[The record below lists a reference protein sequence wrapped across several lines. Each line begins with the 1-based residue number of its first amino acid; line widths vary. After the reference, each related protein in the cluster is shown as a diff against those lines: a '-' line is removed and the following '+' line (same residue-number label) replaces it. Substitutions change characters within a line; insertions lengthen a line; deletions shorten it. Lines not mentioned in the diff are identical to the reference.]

1 MIKEEFKN
9 ILNHKLLI
17 ATILAIMFIPFLYSV
32 FFLKSVWD
40 PYGNAGSLPVAVVN
54 EDKAVSYNGKKMQV
68 GDKLVKEL
76 KKNDSLQWHFVSA
89 KKALDGMK
97 HKKYYTIITIPK
109 NFSKNA
115 TTVLN
120 KNPKKMRLTYKTN
133 DSLNYI
139 GKVISEEG
147 AKQLNT
153 KINATVT
160 KAYAKTMFATIK
172 QVGTGFTTASK
183 GANKLKEGSTTLS
196 DGLNT
201 YTAGVKKVNDGV
213 IELQTGVV
221 PLSQGVI
228 KLTTGATALQSGVSE
243 YTAGVAKVNAG
254 TQQLNNSTGTLASGV
269 SKLATGSNSL
279 SSGIYSYT
287 SGVTKVN
294 SGIQTLNGST
304 GTLASGVNKLATG
317 SNSLSSGLGT
327 YTSGVGTLSSGLSKL
342 SSNSSALN
350 SGMQTLASS
359 TSQLPTAAAG
369 FYVMNN
375 VLAQDIDQINS
386 ALQAN
391 KDSVSTMSSSMAKV
405 NEEMNSTEFQ
415 TQLATLKDLAGQT
428 SNIKSMLAE
437 LQTTLSTVAAAKT
450 EFSTSLTA
458 SLKQIATNSSTVSAL
473 AKSMQSES
481 NMTDADK
488 AKLAQIIALS
498 GSASDSSANTSTTSN
513 IAEISNI
520 QAAATTLNEKTDLSS
535 LSGKLESM
543 NDLVSKM
550 ESLSTAVDSLSSLM
564 ATSDKLTDSNA
575 QTMVKSILTLTN
587 KVSELKSLSDTAAN
601 SANEFN
607 SKINASSP
615 DIDATTLA
623 SADAIQNKVA
633 TIASTSTLS
642 SEISKLVS
650 GVATYTA
657 GTDQAS
663 SGASQLSSNN
673 SSLTSGAS
681 QLATGLGTLNSNVPT
696 LVSGVGQLAS
706 GTGQLVANNS
716 ALTSGASQLAT
727 GLGTLNSNVP
737 TLVSGVSQLASG
749 TSELNSNGA
758 ALNSGTAQLASGL
771 TQLNSKVPTLS
782 SGVNQLASGTS
793 QLNAN
798 SSKLT
803 QGSAKLADGNKALAK
818 ALGKGAKKVNAVKT
832 SNKTA
837 NMFATP
843 SKLTHKNYSTVPNYG
858 YALAPY
864 MLSVALYVGALV
876 FNLVYPIRR
885 LSTPDGTGTEWFLS
899 KIAVGAV
906 VATGTAV
913 IETLLMMAVGL
924 IPDHPFQMILNALI
938 FSFTAMYLIMF
949 LSVAGGNPGRFAAMI
964 LLVIQLGG
972 SGGSFPI
979 DITNGMNGFFQ
990 AINPFL
996 PMTYSILGFREALT
1010 SGLGSNQVLFS
1021 VGIMLIFMIAS
1032 LLLLWATMVT
1042 KRKNGS
1048 VSYAEPATEEK
1059 E

>member
-183 GANKLKEGSTTLS
+183 GANKLEEGSTTLS

-201 YTAGVKKVNDGV
+201 YTAGVKKVSDGV

-243 YTAGVAKVNAG
+243 YTAGVAKVNTG
-254 TQQLNNSTGTLASGV
+254 TQKLNNSTGTLASGV

-279 SSGIYSYT
+279 SSG
-287 SGVTKVN
+287 
-294 SGIQTLNGST
+294 
-304 GTLASGVNKLATG
+304 
-317 SNSLSSGLGT
+317 LGT
-327 YTSGVGTLSSGLSKL
+327 YTSGVSS
-342 SSNSSALN
+342 LN
-350 SGMQTLASS
+350 SGLATLNASSSTINNSLASLS
-359 TSQLPTAAAG
+359 SLPQASAGLYVLNSVVSNGLNQINVSQFNDMVQGMTSVQGQMVSINSLMNELKPTLDELNQMQSEFDTINTQLDSVMSAKKAFTDTLSNDLTKIGTNSKTSATNAMEVLTYLKSSGNTDENTQKMENMLQEIVSVNQDNGTQISDIESKADAFDKSMNSVTTQLNTLKTSISSLSSATEKLNTLMEKSKALMDSSDSLTNQQAQEKIKQLLSGVTQLQTIATKSANISKQLNASVNTSKASSLLDLDSISQASSNGSANTTSIINSQVSKMAANSQLPTLIAG
-369 FYVMNN
+369 
-375 VLAQDIDQINS
+375 
-386 ALQAN
+386 
-391 KDSVSTMSSSMAKV
+391 
-405 NEEMNSTEFQ
+405 
-415 TQLATLKDLAGQT
+415 
-428 SNIKSMLAE
+428 
-437 LQTTLSTVAAAKT
+437 
-450 EFSTSLTA
+450 
-458 SLKQIATNSSTVSAL
+458 
-473 AKSMQSES
+473 
-481 NMTDADK
+481 
-488 AKLAQIIALS
+488 
-498 GSASDSSANTSTTSN
+498 
-513 IAEISNI
+513 I
-520 QAAATTLNEKTDLSS
+520 QK
-535 LSGKLESM
+535 
-543 NDLVSKM
+543 
-550 ESLSTAVDSLSSLM
+550 
-564 ATSDKLTDSNA
+564 
-575 QTMVKSILTLTN
+575 
-587 KVSELKSLSDTAAN
+587 
-601 SANEFN
+601 
-607 SKINASSP
+607 
-615 DIDATTLA
+615 
-623 SADAIQNKVA
+623 
-633 TIASTSTLS
+633 
-642 SEISKLVS
+642 
-650 GVATYTA
+650 YTA
-657 GTDQAS
+657 GVQTAYN
-663 SGASQLSSNN
+663 GANKLADNN

-681 QLATGLGTLNSNVPT
+681 QLATGLGTLN
-696 LVSGVGQLAS
+696 G
-706 GTGQLVANNS
+706 
-716 ALTSGASQLAT
+716 
-727 GLGTLNSNVP
+727 NVP

-749 TSELNSNGA
+749 TSELNSNSA

-803 QGSAKLADGNKALAK
+803 QGSAKLSDGNKALAK

-924 IPDHPFQMILNALI
+924 TPDHPFQMILNALV

-1059 E
+1059 

>member
-1 MIKEEFKN
+1 MN
-9 ILNHKLLI
+9 L
-17 ATILAIMFIPFLYSV
+17 T
-32 FFLKSVWD
+32 
-40 PYGNAGSLPVAVVN
+40 
-54 EDKAVSYNGKKMQV
+54 Q
-68 GDKLVKEL
+68 
-76 KKNDSLQWHFVSA
+76 
-89 KKALDGMK
+89 
-97 HKKYYTIITIPK
+97 
-109 NFSKNA
+109 
-115 TTVLN
+115 
-120 KNPKKMRLTYKTN
+120 RL
-133 DSLNYI
+133 
-139 GKVISEEG
+139 
-147 AKQLNT
+147 
-153 KINATVT
+153 
-160 KAYAKTMFATIK
+160 M
-172 QVGTGFTTASK
+172 
-183 GANKLKEGSTTLS
+183 
-196 DGLNT
+196 
-201 YTAGVKKVNDGV
+201 
-213 IELQTGVV
+213 
-221 PLSQGVI
+221 P
-228 KLTTGATALQSGVSE
+228 
-243 YTAGVAKVNAG
+243 
-254 TQQLNNSTGTLASGV
+254 
-269 SKLATGSNSL
+269 
-279 SSGIYSYT
+279 
-287 SGVTKVN
+287 
-294 SGIQTLNGST
+294 
-304 GTLASGVNKLATG
+304 
-317 SNSLSSGLGT
+317 
-327 YTSGVGTLSSGLSKL
+327 
-342 SSNSSALN
+342 
-350 SGMQTLASS
+350 
-359 TSQLPTAAAG
+359 
-369 FYVMNN
+369 
-375 VLAQDIDQINS
+375 
-386 ALQAN
+386 
-391 KDSVSTMSSSMAKV
+391 
-405 NEEMNSTEFQ
+405 
-415 TQLATLKDLAGQT
+415 
-428 SNIKSMLAE
+428 
-437 LQTTLSTVAAAKT
+437 
-450 EFSTSLTA
+450 
-458 SLKQIATNSSTVSAL
+458 
-473 AKSMQSES
+473 
-481 NMTDADK
+481 
-488 AKLAQIIALS
+488 
-498 GSASDSSANTSTTSN
+498 
-513 IAEISNI
+513 
-520 QAAATTLNEKTDLSS
+520 
-535 LSGKLESM
+535 
-543 NDLVSKM
+543 
-550 ESLSTAVDSLSSLM
+550 
-564 ATSDKLTDSNA
+564 
-575 QTMVKSILTLTN
+575 
-587 KVSELKSLSDTAAN
+587 
-601 SANEFN
+601 
-607 SKINASSP
+607 SSP
-615 DIDATTLA
+615 DIDATTLS
-623 SADAIQNKVA
+623 SAEAIQNKVA

-696 LVSGVGQLAS
+696 LVSGV
-706 GTGQLVANNS
+706 
-716 ALTSGASQLAT
+716 
-727 GLGTLNSNVP
+727 
-737 TLVSGVSQLASG
+737 SQLASG
-749 TSELNSNGA
+749 TSELNSNSA

-782 SGVNQLASGTS
+782 SGVNQLASGTG

-803 QGSAKLADGNKALAK
+803 QGSEKLADGNKALAK

-924 IPDHPFQMILNALI
+924 MPDHPFQMILNALI

-1059 E
+1059 

>member
-17 ATILAIMFIPFLYSV
+17 VTILAIMFIPFLYSV

-160 KAYAKTMFATIK
+160 RAYAKTMFATIK

-183 GANKLKEGSTTLS
+183 GANKLKKGSTTLS
-196 DGLNT
+196 DGINT

-228 KLTTGATALQSGVSE
+228 KL
-243 YTAGVAKVNAG
+243 
-254 TQQLNNSTGTLASGV
+254 
-269 SKLATGSNSL
+269 ATGSN
-279 SSGIYSYT
+279 
-287 SGVTKVN
+287 
-294 SGIQTLNGST
+294 
-304 GTLASGVNKLATG
+304 TLA
-317 SNSLSSGLGT
+317 SGLGT
-327 YTSGVGTLSSGLSKL
+327 YTSGVGQVNSGLGTLNSKTSSLSNGVSQLTIGSNDLSTGLSQYLEKVSELNTGLGKASSSSDTLRSGANNLKELPHAAAALYVTNSVINNGIKQIKTGLSSD
-342 SSNSSALN
+342 
-350 SGMQTLASS
+350 
-359 TSQLPTAAAG
+359 
-369 FYVMNN
+369 N
-375 VLAQDIDQINS
+375 VAELTS
-386 ALQAN
+386 ALQELQALAN
-391 KDSVSTMSSSMAKV
+391 YYNTYSSTLKNLSNLKDSLSQVGKGLSSIATNSQAIGKAAATLQNDTTLSDADKNAVSTIIDSNNK
-405 NEEMNSTEFQ
+405 NLTELQ
-415 TQLATLKDLAGQT
+415 T
-428 SNIKSMLAE
+428 
-437 LQTTLSTVAAAKT
+437 LQTTLSTLNLSDAEKALN
-450 EFSTSLTA
+450 SL
-458 SLKQIATNSSTVSAL
+458 NAL
-473 AKSMQSES
+473 MS
-481 NMTDADK
+481 NADLTQE
-488 AKLAQIIALS
+488 KLEALS
-498 GSASDSSANTSTTSN
+498 SASTNLKN
-513 IAEISNI
+513 
-520 QAAATTLNEKTDLSS
+520 
-535 LSGKLESM
+535 
-543 NDLVSKM
+543 
-550 ESLSTAVDSLSSLM
+550 LSTAVSNLSEVSDSALSTAKELNTSVGNTDDFDASSLTDEDKITAAISKNDTGTNINSLIAGVNEYTAGVDQLADGSSQLNSKSSELTTGATGLSSGLSTLNSQIPSL
-564 ATSDKLTDSNA
+564 TSG
-575 QTMVKSILTLTN
+575 
-587 KVSELKSLSDTAAN
+587 VSELFSGSSQLN
-601 SANEFN
+601 SN
-607 SKINASSP
+607 SKA
-615 DIDATTLA
+615 
-623 SADAIQNKVA
+623 
-633 TIASTSTLS
+633 
-642 SEISKLVS
+642 LV
-650 GVATYTA
+650 
-657 GTDQAS
+657 
-663 SGASQLSSNN
+663 
-673 SSLTSGAS
+673 SGAS
-681 QLATGLGTLNSNVPT
+681 QLA
-696 LVSGVGQLAS
+696 
-706 GTGQLVANNS
+706 
-716 ALTSGASQLAT
+716 
-727 GLGTLNSNVP
+727 
-737 TLVSGVSQLASG
+737 
-749 TSELNSNGA
+749 
-758 ALNSGTAQLASGL
+758 SGL
-771 TQLNSKVPTLS
+771 NQLNSKVPTLS

-924 IPDHPFQMILNALI
+924 MPDHPFQMIINALI

-1010 SGLGSNQVLFS
+1010 SGLGSNQVPFS
-1021 VGIMLIFMIAS
+1021 VGIMLIFMIVS

>member
-1 MIKEEFKN
+1 MNMIKEEFKN

-243 YTAGVAKVNAG
+243 YTAGVAKVNTG
-254 TQQLNNSTGTLASGV
+254 TQKLNNSTGTLASGV

-279 SSGIYSYT
+279 SSG
-287 SGVTKVN
+287 
-294 SGIQTLNGST
+294 
-304 GTLASGVNKLATG
+304 
-317 SNSLSSGLGT
+317 LGT
-327 YTSGVGTLSSGLSKL
+327 YTSGVSQV
-342 SSNSSALN
+342 NS
-350 SGMQTLASS
+350 
-359 TSQLPTAAAG
+359 
-369 FYVMNN
+369 
-375 VLAQDIDQINS
+375 
-386 ALQAN
+386 
-391 KDSVSTMSSSMAKV
+391 
-405 NEEMNSTEFQ
+405 
-415 TQLATLKDLAGQT
+415 
-428 SNIKSMLAE
+428 
-437 LQTTLSTVAAAKT
+437 
-450 EFSTSLTA
+450 
-458 SLKQIATNSSTVSAL
+458 
-473 AKSMQSES
+473 
-481 NMTDADK
+481 
-488 AKLAQIIALS
+488 
-498 GSASDSSANTSTTSN
+498 
-513 IAEISNI
+513 
-520 QAAATTLNEKTDLSS
+520 
-535 LSGKLESM
+535 
-543 NDLVSKM
+543 
-550 ESLSTAVDSLSSLM
+550 
-564 ATSDKLTDSNA
+564 
-575 QTMVKSILTLTN
+575 
-587 KVSELKSLSDTAAN
+587 
-601 SANEFN
+601 
-607 SKINASSP
+607 
-615 DIDATTLA
+615 
-623 SADAIQNKVA
+623 
-633 TIASTSTLS
+633 
-642 SEISKLVS
+642 
-650 GVATYTA
+650 
-657 GTDQAS
+657 
-663 SGASQLSSNN
+663 
-673 SSLTSGAS
+673 
-681 QLATGLGTLNSNVPT
+681 GLGTLNSKTSSLTSGLTDLNTGLNTLKGNSKQINSNVQKLANDLPYPVSVLNITTTMINNSVQSLNSNGELNNLNDMITFLQSLQSFYKNYGSTLTQLSPLVDNLSSMTTGVKQIQANNQTISDAVNTLETSATLSTSDKAELEKIKAANTNTTNITNSINTSLTSINSSQLEEAVKNFNELIQKANSISQIDLSNVSADSIAGKITQLSELTAAAQKAASGLNNSIGNNSSFNESAVNEKTLKEIAQENATGTQLNTLVAGVTKYTSGVNSASVGSNKLLSALPT
-696 LVSGVGQLAS
+696 LTGAISKLAN
-706 GTGQLVANNS
+706 GTTELNNNS
-716 ALTSGASQLAT
+716 NQLLSGASQLAT

-749 TSELNSNGA
+749 TSELNSNSA

-798 SSKLT
+798 SSELT

-1059 E
+1059 

>member
-1 MIKEEFKN
+1 M
-9 ILNHKLLI
+9 
-17 ATILAIMFIPFLYSV
+17 AQP
-32 FFLKSVWD
+32 
-40 PYGNAGSLPVAVVN
+40 
-54 EDKAVSYNGKKMQV
+54 
-68 GDKLVKEL
+68 
-76 KKNDSLQWHFVSA
+76 
-89 KKALDGMK
+89 
-97 HKKYYTIITIPK
+97 
-109 NFSKNA
+109 
-115 TTVLN
+115 
-120 KNPKKMRLTYKTN
+120 
-133 DSLNYI
+133 
-139 GKVISEEG
+139 
-147 AKQLNT
+147 
-153 KINATVT
+153 
-160 KAYAKTMFATIK
+160 
-172 QVGTGFTTASK
+172 
-183 GANKLKEGSTTLS
+183 
-196 DGLNT
+196 
-201 YTAGVKKVNDGV
+201 
-213 IELQTGVV
+213 
-221 PLSQGVI
+221 
-228 KLTTGATALQSGVSE
+228 LQSGVSE

-254 TQQLNNSTGTLASGV
+254 TQKLNNSTGTLASGV
-269 SKLATGSNSL
+269 S
-279 SSGIYSYT
+279 
-287 SGVTKVN
+287 
-294 SGIQTLNGST
+294 
-304 GTLASGVNKLATG
+304 KLATG

-342 SSNSSALN
+342 SSNSSTLN

-359 TSQLPTAAAG
+359 TSQLQTAAAG

-391 KDSVSTMSSSMAKV
+391 KDSVSTMSSSMAEV

-437 LQTTLSTVAAAKT
+437 LQTTLSTVADAKT

-550 ESLSTAVDSLSSLM
+550 ESLSTAVDSLSNLM

-587 KVSELKSLSDTAAN
+587 KVSELKSLSDTAAS

-615 DIDATTLA
+615 DIDATTLS
-623 SADAIQNKVA
+623 SAEAIQNKVA

-696 LVSGVGQLAS
+696 LVSGV
-706 GTGQLVANNS
+706 
-716 ALTSGASQLAT
+716 
-727 GLGTLNSNVP
+727 
-737 TLVSGVSQLASG
+737 SQLASG
-749 TSELNSNGA
+749 TSELNSNSA

-782 SGVNQLASGTS
+782 SGVNQLASGTG

-803 QGSAKLADGNKALAK
+803 QGSEKLADGNKALAK

-924 IPDHPFQMILNALI
+924 MPDHPFQMILNALI

-1059 E
+1059 

>member
-9 ILNHKLLI
+9 ILNHRLLI

-68 GDKLVKEL
+68 GAELIKEL

-201 YTAGVKKVNDGV
+201 YTAGVKKINDGV

-228 KLTTGATALQSGVSE
+228 KLATGATALQSGVSE
-243 YTAGVAKVNAG
+243 YTAGVAKVNTG
-254 TQQLNNSTGTLASGV
+254 TQKLNNSTGTLASGV
-269 SKLATGSNSL
+269 SKLATGSN
-279 SSGIYSYT
+279 
-287 SGVTKVN
+287 
-294 SGIQTLNGST
+294 TLT
-304 GTLASGVNKLATG
+304 
-317 SNSLSSGLGT
+317 SGLGT
-327 YTSGVGTLSSGLSKL
+327 YTNGVGTLSSGLSKL
-342 SSNSSALN
+342 SSNSSTLN
-350 SGMQTLASS
+350 NGMQTLASS

-375 VLAQDIDQINS
+375 VLAQDVSQINS

-391 KDSVSTMSSSMAKV
+391 KDSVNSMSNSMAAV
-405 NEEMNSTEFQ
+405 NKEINSTEFQ
-415 TQLATLKDLAGQT
+415 TQLSTLKSLAGQT
-428 SNIKSMLAE
+428 SSIKSMLAE
-437 LQTTLSTVAAAKT
+437 LQTTLSTVATAKT
-450 EFSTSLTA
+450 DFSTSLTA
-458 SLKQIATNSSTVSAL
+458 SLKQVATNSSTVSAL
-473 AKSMQSES
+473 AKSMQSED
-481 NMTDADK
+481 NMTNADK

-498 GSASDSSANTSTTSN
+498 GSATDSSANTNATSN

-520 QAAATTLNEKTDLSS
+520 QTAATTLSEKTDLSS
-535 LSGKLESM
+535 LSSKLESM
-543 NDLVSKM
+543 NELVSEM
-550 ESLSTAVDSLSSLM
+550 DSLGTAVTNLENLM
-564 ATSDKLTDSNA
+564 DTSNKLTDNDA

-587 KVSELKSLSDTAAN
+587 KVSELKSLSDTAAS

-623 SADAIQNKVA
+623 SAEAIQNKVA

-657 GTDQAS
+657 GTNQAS

-681 QLATGLGTLNSNVPT
+681 QLSTGLGTLNS
-696 LVSGVGQLAS
+696 S
-706 GTGQLVANNS
+706 
-716 ALTSGASQLAT
+716 
-727 GLGTLNSNVP
+727 VP

-749 TSELNSNGA
+749 TSELNSNSTT
-758 ALNSGTAQLASGL
+758 LNSGTAQLASGL
-771 TQLNSKVPTLS
+771 SQLNSKVPTLS

-803 QGSAKLADGNKALAK
+803 QGSSKLADGNKALAK

-832 SNKTA
+832 SNKTS

-843 SKLTHKNYSTVPNYG
+843 SKLVHKNYSTVPNYG

-899 KIAVGAV
+899 KVAIGAV

-924 IPDHPFQMILNALI
+924 TPDHPFQMVLNAI
-938 FSFTAMYLIMF
+938 VFSFTAMYLIMF

-979 DITNGMNGFFQ
+979 NITNGMDGFFQ

-996 PMTYSILGFREALT
+996 PMTYSVLGFRESLT
-1010 SGLGSNQVLFS
+1010 SGLGSGQVAFS
-1021 VGIMLIFMIAS
+1021 IGIMLIFIVVS
-1032 LLLLWATMVT
+1032 LLLLWVTMVT

>member
-243 YTAGVAKVNAG
+243 YTDGVAKVNAG
-254 TQQLNNSTGTLASGV
+254 TQKLNNSTGTLASGV

-279 SSGIYSYT
+279 VSGLETLSSNSTSLNNANKKINAGLTQLNSNTKSMPKQVAELKTGTQQLSDGISTLNTSVDGLLTDSNKASLQNLINVANELESTDTSNLSQLVKSAKSLNDNKSLKQLLNGTNNTSLTKLQSQLDDVLVILNNINTIKTKLGTAQSELMTTILPTINGTTLSVTQAEQQLTAINSNPSSFITGLISGTITISSNSSLGASINAILGEIKNGDIPQDKGATVLGQVIGAQAKVMQNQMQAYNTVLELQQTVTSQLQNTSLTDSDISSIKNQITLINGVIENKNDLLVLGNAAAGITDSDIDKLNSISDAKTMYAQNKTKLTTVLNSWDTLKGNIAKLNTGAQAVNTGVGTLQSSTPALVSGISQLLSGSTQVTNGTATYT
-287 SGVTKVN
+287 SGVT
-294 SGIQTLNGST
+294 
-304 GTLASGVNKLATG
+304 
-317 SNSLSSGLGT
+317 
-327 YTSGVGTLSSGLSKL
+327 
-342 SSNSSALN
+342 SA
-350 SGMQTLASS
+350 
-359 TSQLPTAAAG
+359 
-369 FYVMNN
+369 
-375 VLAQDIDQINS
+375 
-386 ALQAN
+386 
-391 KDSVSTMSSSMAKV
+391 
-405 NEEMNSTEFQ
+405 
-415 TQLATLKDLAGQT
+415 
-428 SNIKSMLAE
+428 
-437 LQTTLSTVAAAKT
+437 
-450 EFSTSLTA
+450 
-458 SLKQIATNSSTVSAL
+458 
-473 AKSMQSES
+473 
-481 NMTDADK
+481 
-488 AKLAQIIALS
+488 
-498 GSASDSSANTSTTSN
+498 
-513 IAEISNI
+513 
-520 QAAATTLNEKTDLSS
+520 
-535 LSGKLESM
+535 
-543 NDLVSKM
+543 
-550 ESLSTAVDSLSSLM
+550 
-564 ATSDKLTDSNA
+564 
-575 QTMVKSILTLTN
+575 
-587 KVSELKSLSDTAAN
+587 
-601 SANEFN
+601 
-607 SKINASSP
+607 
-615 DIDATTLA
+615 
-623 SADAIQNKVA
+623 
-633 TIASTSTLS
+633 
-642 SEISKLVS
+642 
-650 GVATYTA
+650 
-657 GTDQAS
+657 
-663 SGASQLSSNN
+663 
-673 SSLTSGAS
+673 
-681 QLATGLGTLNSNVPT
+681 
-696 LVSGVGQLAS
+696 
-706 GTGQLVANNS
+706 
-716 ALTSGASQLAT
+716 TSGASQLAT

-749 TSELNSNGA
+749 TSELNSNSA

-1048 VSYAEPATEEK
+1048 VSYAEPAAEEK
-1059 E
+1059 

>member
-1 MIKEEFKN
+1 
-9 ILNHKLLI
+9 
-17 ATILAIMFIPFLYSV
+17 
-32 FFLKSVWD
+32 
-40 PYGNAGSLPVAVVN
+40 
-54 EDKAVSYNGKKMQV
+54 
-68 GDKLVKEL
+68 
-76 KKNDSLQWHFVSA
+76 
-89 KKALDGMK
+89 
-97 HKKYYTIITIPK
+97 
-109 NFSKNA
+109 
-115 TTVLN
+115 
-120 KNPKKMRLTYKTN
+120 MRLTYKTN

-201 YTAGVKKVNDGV
+201 YTAGVKKINDGV

-228 KLTTGATALQSGVSE
+228 KLATGATALQSGVSE
-243 YTAGVAKVNAG
+243 YTAGVAKVNTG
-254 TQQLNNSTGTLASGV
+254 TQKLNNSTGTLASGV
-269 SKLATGSNSL
+269 SKLATGSN
-279 SSGIYSYT
+279 
-287 SGVTKVN
+287 
-294 SGIQTLNGST
+294 TLT
-304 GTLASGVNKLATG
+304 
-317 SNSLSSGLGT
+317 SGLGT
-327 YTSGVGTLSSGLSKL
+327 YTNGVGTLSSGLSKL
-342 SSNSSALN
+342 SSNSSTLN

-375 VLAQDIDQINS
+375 VLAQDVSQINS

-391 KDSVSTMSSSMAKV
+391 KDSVNSMSNSMAAV
-405 NEEMNSTEFQ
+405 NTEINSTKFQ
-415 TQLATLKDLAGQT
+415 TQLATLKSLAGQT
-428 SNIKSMLAE
+428 GNIKTMLAE
-437 LQTTLSTVAAAKT
+437 LQTTLSTVATAKT
-450 EFSTSLTA
+450 DFSTSLTA
-458 SLKQIATNSSTVSAL
+458 SLKQVATNSSTVSAL
-473 AKSMQSES
+473 AKSMQSED
-481 NMTDADK
+481 NMTNADK

-498 GSASDSSANTSTTSN
+498 GSATDSSANTNATSN

-520 QAAATTLNEKTDLSS
+520 QTAATTLSEKTDLSS
-535 LSGKLESM
+535 LSSKLESM
-543 NDLVSKM
+543 NELVSEM
-550 ESLSTAVDSLSSLM
+550 DSLGTAVTNLENLM
-564 ATSDKLTDSNA
+564 DTSNKLTDNDA

-587 KVSELKSLSDTAAN
+587 KVSELKSLSDTAAS

-623 SADAIQNKVA
+623 SAEAIQNKVA

-657 GTDQAS
+657 GTNQAS

-681 QLATGLGTLNSNVPT
+681 QLSTGLGTLNSSVP
-696 LVSGVGQLAS
+696 A
-706 GTGQLVANNS
+706 
-716 ALTSGASQLAT
+716 
-727 GLGTLNSNVP
+727 
-737 TLVSGVSQLASG
+737 LVSGVSQLASG
-749 TSELNSNGA
+749 TSELNSNSTT
-758 ALNSGTAQLASGL
+758 LNSGTAQLASGL
-771 TQLNSKVPTLS
+771 SQLNSKVPTLS

-803 QGSAKLADGNKALAK
+803 QGSSKLADGNKALAK

-832 SNKTA
+832 SNKTS

-843 SKLTHKNYSTVPNYG
+843 SKLVHKNYSTVPNYG

-899 KIAVGAV
+899 KVAIGAV

-924 IPDHPFQMILNALI
+924 TPDHPFQMVLNAI
-938 FSFTAMYLIMF
+938 VFSFTAMYLIMF

-979 DITNGMNGFFQ
+979 NITNGMDGFFQ

-996 PMTYSILGFREALT
+996 PMTYSVLGFRESLT
-1010 SGLGSNQVLFS
+1010 SGLGSGQVAFS
-1021 VGIMLIFMIAS
+1021 IGIMLIFIVVS
-1032 LLLLWATMVT
+1032 LLLLWVTMVT